1 MAVPSAVAA
10 QFPEA
15 AGLPTPLGCVGLDLL
30 LFSADPAA
38 VHDAFLAAAAVGSPS
53 RAGSLRLLLSAP
65 LHRSSS
71 ASDPHPDDEQD
82 SSKAAASAA
91 HAAAD
96 LATSQTGPGAE
107 SEELAASLSDR
118 LTFDVCET
126 LVPDLPEEAFHVIV
140 CSNFHTSQQAELET
154 MLAALYASLR
164 QGGELFVS
172 VLLVN
177 RRLGPGVTPEQLEA
191 AGVGCCHYAGDFID
205 AMRAVGFLQVR
216 RVHLRPAMAHWGA
229 VTQCAPVVQCGS
241 QLRQSHPPCTP
252 PTVGVRGVRWT
263 VGWLALAMPMMQ
275 SCVDLWR
282 VSAEPLTLPSS
293 APAIGRQAERL
304 PGLHLTSCHHRVCPT
319 TAGAVCPPRL
329 PPAAGDEGGGMGHA
343 RRGRR
348 AAGAAGGQQAVHLH
362 HTGAEEQVWR
372 GAHALPELCSAR
384 CTRTS
389 GRFVG

>member
-205 AMRAVGFLQVR
+205 AMRAVGFLQP
-216 RVHLRPAMAHWGA
+216 RVMRVEAWDTHGADDEQLVLLAGSKLSICTIRAQKNRLLDKACEDYGMWVAYKGSVDGCPDTYIFDMNHKFVKNEPMLVCGNTAAMLGEKNVSWLSGHF
-229 VTQCAPVVQCGS
+229 VVLGD
-241 QLRQSHPPCTP
+241 
-252 PTVGVRGVRWT
+252 RGVHYGSFT
-263 VGWLALAMPMMQ
+263 AKDKGGSEGPCCLGVA
-275 SCVDLWR
+275 
-282 VSAEPLTLPSS
+282 PS
-293 APAIGRQAERL
+293 
-304 PGLHLTSCHHRVCPT
+304 VC
-319 TAGAVCPPRL
+319 
-329 PPAAGDEGGGMGHA
+329 
-343 RRGRR
+343 
-348 AAGAAGGQQAVHLH
+348 
-362 HTGAEEQVWR
+362 
-372 GAHALPELCSAR
+372 
-384 CTRTS
+384 
-389 GRFVG
+389 